1 MKQKILSILFLA
13 LAALTANAQD
23 DFNPVLPGE
32 PNAHYKVTVAI
43 SDSKAGTV
51 SSGGSY
57 TKGTQV
63 TIRRNDAYVSS
74 NTTVFY
80 KFKYWTLNGAE
91 YAPAGKNSSFTYTIG
106 TQNANFVAVYEEED
120 PDNVTSRVFLTAEP
134 ADACTFSTNSGN
146 RYLEGNSV
154 YLNCTPTSSAFKFEG
169 WYENGR
175 LISSSRN
182 FNYNVGEDHANLT
195 ARFTY
200 EPTIPGEPT
209 SSQDNVD
216 NSTKG
221 DVNNDGTVDVQDVV
235 ACVNVVLTDSGNKR
249 ADVNKDDV
257 IDVQDVV
264 SLVNIIL
271 NKE

>member
-1 MKQKILSILFLA
+1 MRKTILSILILA

-23 DFNPVLPGE
+23 VFNPTLPGE

-57 TKGTQV
+57 TEGTQV
-63 TIRRNDAYVSS
+63 TIRRTDAYVSAS
-74 NTTVFY
+74 STTFF
-80 KFKYWTLNGAE
+80 KFKCWTLNGEE
-91 YAPAGKNSSFTYTIG
+91 YTPAGKSSSFTYTVG
-106 TQNANFVAVYEEED
+106 TQNASFVAVYEEED
-120 PDNVTSRVFLTAEP
+120 PDNITSKVFLTAEP
-134 ADACTFSTNSGN
+134 ADACTFNASSGS

-154 YLNCTPTSSAFKFEG
+154 YLNCTPTSDAFKFEG

-175 LISSSRN
+175 LISSSRS

-209 SSQDNVD
+209 SSQDDVD

-235 ACVNVVLTDSGNKR
+235 ACVNVVLTDSGNMR
-249 ADVNKDDV
+249 ADVNKDGV
-257 IDVQDVV
+257 VDVQDVV

>member
-1 MKQKILSILFLA
+1 MFLA

-23 DFNPVLPGE
+23 VFDPVLPGE

-43 SDSKAGTV
+43 SDANAGTV
-51 SSGGSY
+51 YGAGSY
-57 TKGTQV
+57 TTGNQITVSKS
-63 TIRRNDAYVSS
+63 DAWFSS
-74 NTTVFY
+74 DADVY
-80 KFKYWTLNGAE
+80 YQFKHWTLNGVKYSTE
-91 YAPAGKNSSFTYTIG
+91 SSFDYVVG
-106 TQNANFVAVYEEED
+106 TENADFVAVYETISPAE
-120 PDNVTSRVFLTAEP
+120 VTSKVFVEMSP
-134 ADACTFSTNSGN
+134 ADASDNYATSGQ
-146 RYLEGNSV
+146 RIFEGD
-154 YLNCTPTSSAFKFEG
+154 YAYIYCEEKAGFEFEG
-169 WYENGR
+169 WYEGDR
-175 LISSSRN
+175 LVSSDRY
-182 FNYNVGEDHANLT
+182 FNYLVGENDVTLIAK
-195 ARFTY
+195 FTY
-200 EPTIPGEPT
+200 NPTIPGEPT

-249 ADVNKDDV
+249 ADVNKDEV